1 MNKRTFLAL
10 VPTLALF
17 LSVLSVPRAAL
28 AEAAAP
34 AEADK
39 LLHKL
44 IEAVKAESYDAFLTD
59 ADANMKKQLSRQQFE
74 GLCGLYTKPLKQ
86 GYTLSYFGQLKQRGM
101 VVYVWK
107 VAAAGAPDEALV
119 HLWLKDG
126 KVGGVVVQ

>member
-10 VPTLALF
+10 VPALALF
-17 LSVLSVPRAAL
+17 LSAPHATRA
-28 AEAAAP
+28 EVAAP
-34 AEADK
+34 AEAEK
-39 LLHKL
+39 LLLRL
-44 IEAVKAESYDAFLTD
+44 IEAVKAESYDAFLSD

-86 GYTLSYFGQLKQRGM
+86 GYTLSYFGQLRQRGM
-101 VVYVWK
+101 AVYVWK

-119 HLWLKDG
+119 RLWLKDG

>member
-10 VPTLALF
+10 VPALALF
-17 LSVLSVPRAAL
+17 LSAPRAAR
-28 AEAAAP
+28 AELAAP
-34 AEADK
+34 AEAEK
-39 LLHKL
+39 LLLRL
-44 IEAVKAESYDAFLTD
+44 IEAVKAESYDAFLSD

-101 VVYVWK
+101 AVYVWK
-107 VAAAGAPDEALV
+107 VVAPGAPDEVLV
-119 HLWLKDG
+119 RLWLKDG